1 MGGQRPDHCI
11 DIAIDFK
18 DTNMKLHDLRPQ
30 EGSTQKRKRVGRGTG
45 SGKGKTSTRGTKGQ
59 NARAGG
65 GVRPVF
71 EGGQLPLVK
80 RLPKMRGF
88 NNRFKVTYIPVNLD
102 AMDRLYENN
111 ADVTPETLNGVGLLG
126 NASDP
131 VVILGRGEVSKPLT
145 VKAHR
150 VSASARQ
157 KIEAAG
163 GTVEILEF
171 EVNKNLPR
179 S

>member
-1 MGGQRPDHCI
+1 MLRFAQHDS
-11 DIAIDFK
+11 AIHIK
-18 DTNMKLHDLRPQ
+18 EANMKNHDLRPA

-65 GVRPVF
+65 GVRLTF

-80 RLPKMRGF
+80 RLPKLRGF
-88 NNRFKVTYIPVNLD
+88 NNRFKVEYEAVNLD
-102 AMDRLYENN
+102 TLERLFE
-111 ADVTPETLNGVGLLG
+111 AGASVSPVELSGAGLVDD
-126 NASDP
+126 NDP
-131 VVILGRGEVSKPLT
+131 IVVLGRGEITKPLQ

-150 VSASARQ
+150 VSASARA

-163 GTVEILEF
+163 GSIEILPWV
-171 EVNKNLPR
+171 VNKRLPR

>member
-1 MGGQRPDHCI
+1 MQI
-11 DIAIDFK
+11 
-18 DTNMKLHDLRPQ
+18 HDLRPA

-45 SGKGKTSTRGTKGQ
+45 SGKGKTSGRGTKGQ

-65 GVRPVF
+65 GVKITF

-80 RLPKMRGF
+80 RLPKLRGF
-88 NNRFKVTYIPVNLD
+88 NNRFKVYYSAVNVDVLERVFE
-102 AMDRLYENN
+102 AN
-111 ADVTPETLNGVGLLG
+111 AAVSPDTLASVGLVD
-126 NASDP
+126 ADDP
-131 VVILGRGEVSKPLT
+131 IVVLGRGEISKPLQ

-150 VSASARQ
+150 VSSGARG

-163 GTVEILEF
+163 GTIEILEWK
-171 EVNKNLPR
+171 VNKRLPR